1 MGPASVAAEG
11 ARAGTPLSAYDLECL
26 YLKGVTTATFFR
38 GGAAEAAAGHLQ
50 ARVAAVLRV
59 NPWLAGRLVKGSPP
73 RLEWQAELSEAEASA
88 AAEVHVALAPPAG
101 PEGLRHGCSYA
112 ALDKAINNNL
122 DLEVPFGSV
131 CISKNLPIFKVSVV
145 PESGDP
151 AAFAVV
157 VSLSHTVCDGAT
169 FNAVRNMLSEG
180 APVKALDARR
190 PEGFDFVQ
198 ACKAAFGADT
208 QGYLMGG
215 AIMCYFLTTGFFGRR
230 KKLSLR
236 QVGGAEVEKAKTEAK
251 AAGAVP
257 YVSTNDVVTSAFF
270 RASKCRNGHMAVDCR
285 GRIEGCTPD
294 LAGNNEFFI
303 MYEPSD
309 FASPALIRQ
318 SLPKLR
324 RAAVP
329 ATRFPGFFGRCR
341 ARIAMVS
348 NWTTNAQEL
357 QLPGCEHVLQV
368 PYQDPGFV
376 MCETWVVF
384 QPRAG
389 ETAVLCLTSDD
400 LSRRSPA
407 ECAVFAEP
415 LEGIST
421 A

>member
-1 MGPASVAAEG
+1 MGPASVAAERG
-11 ARAGTPLSAYDLECL
+11 RAGTPLSAYDLECL

-38 GGAAEAAAGHLQ
+38 GGAADGAAGHLRS
-50 ARVAAVLRV
+50 RVAAVLRV

-73 RLEWQAELSEAEASA
+73 RLEWQAELSEAEAAA
-88 AAEVHVALAPPAG
+88 AAEEQVALAPPAG
-101 PEGLRHGCSYA
+101 PAGLRHGCSYA

-131 CISKNLPIFKVSVV
+131 CIAKSLPIFKVAVV
-145 PESGDP
+145 PELDDP
-151 AAFAVV
+151 SAFSVV

-180 APVKALDARR
+180 APVRALEARR

-198 ACKAAFGADT
+198 ACKTAFGADT

-215 AIMCYFLTTGFFGRR
+215 AIMWNFLTTGFFGRR

-236 QVGGAEVEKAKTEAK
+236 RVNGAEVEKAKAEAK
-251 AAGAVP
+251 AGGAVA

-270 RASKCRNGHMAVDCR
+270 RASGCRNGHMAVDCR
-285 GRIEGCTPD
+285 GRIDGCAPD
-294 LAGNNEFFI
+294 HAGNNEFFI
-303 MYEPSD
+303 MYEPTD

-341 ARIAMVS
+341 ARIAMAS
-348 NWTTNAQEL
+348 NWATNAQEL

-376 MCETWVVF
+376 MCDTCVVF

-389 ETAVLCLTSDD
+389 ETAVLCLTSND
-400 LSRRSPA
+400 LSRRPPA
-407 ECAVFAEP
+407 ECAVFADP
-415 LEGIST
+415 LEGVR
-421 A
+421 AA